1 MLDKQMAEIECPGS
15 KKRVKL
21 DTIHL
26 SIGADGFNATKATVT
41 SVTAVAIGVLNLPID
56 VQSRLEFLIIPV
68 VLPISVGKQDDPSF
82 FRPVFDTLYNLEQK
96 GIHIETDDMII
107 QADVQLDSIT

>member
-1 MLDKQMAEIECPGS
+1 MLEQQMAEIKRPGS

-41 SVTAVAIGVLNLPID
+41 SVTAVAIRVLNLPIN
-56 VQSRLEFLIIPV
+56 VQNRL
-68 VLPISVGKQDDPSF
+68 
-82 FRPVFDTLYNLEQK
+82 
-96 GIHIETDDMII
+96 
-107 QADVQLDSIT
+107 

>member
-1 MLDKQMAEIECPGS
+1 SKMLEQQMAEIKRPGS

-41 SVTAVAIGVLNLPID
+41 SVTAVAIHVLNLPIN
-56 VQSRLEFLIIPV
+56 VQNRLEYLIIPV
-68 VLPISVGKQDDPSF
+68 VLPISVGKQDEASF
-82 FRPVFDTLYNLEQK
+82 LRPVFDTLYNLEQC
-96 GIHIETDDMII
+96 GIHIETDNMII
-107 QADVQLDSIT
+107 QAD